1 MVKILDTTLRDG
13 SYVVDFQFSQQDT
26 YNISKA
32 LESFGIDYIEVGHGL
47 GLGAY
52 RINKYKSLCNDE
64 EYIDAIKERRSDTK
78 YGVFFIPG
86 IGNYE
91 DIDLAV
97 EKNIDFIRIGT
108 NINET
113 EKSYDFIKYAKSKGL
128 EVFAN
133 FMKSY
138 AVSPK
143 EFAQK
148 VKNAWENGADC
159 VYLVDS
165 AGGMLPNDVKNYIL
179 EAKSICDCKIGFH
192 GHNNLTLAIAN
203 SLTAIESGATIVDT
217 SLQGIGRDGGNA
229 STEVLLSIL
238 IKQGLIE
245 QRDLNTLLDYSELNI
260 LPLLRNKGIKSMP
273 LISGIGLFHSGFYP
287 IIKKYAD
294 KNNVDP
300 RDIIVKL
307 SKINVIEPKEDDIEK
322 AIRLI
327 KNNKTQK
334 NRSSFINIRYSFKK
348 NSNGMENKL
357 KIIIEE
363 LIATAKKQN
372 KKSVFNIVI
381 TKTNNVFLSDYIQV
395 SKNYVIASCQI
406 NSEIMLERLIPDIDG
421 KVDIVLYDGENKL
434 YNSVKMRKMIEN
446 KLLKS
451 KLFIYNDTN
460 LWVKAIENYVLVKN
474 NVSQPKIYVNINNEL
489 GKKLYDSFKSYGF
502 NVLVVLNRNDKVDFL
517 IGIEDN
523 EIDNKYITN
532 ISKNTV
538 IIDAGIGSV
547 SKEIINYCHQKDIK
561 ILRVD
566 MRIVLESEIIQ
577 KDETYNFIDKVQGRK
592 KINDFYIVAG
602 GYYGKEGDIVVDS
615 INKPSCV
622 IGIADGQGKVK
633 YMLNNNDLERVKI
646 FENNIKSKGSLL

>member
-406 NSEIMLERLIPDIDG
+406 NSEIMLEGLIPDIDG

-502 NVLVVLNRNDKVDFL
+502 NVLVVLNRNDKIDFL
-517 IGIEDN
+517 
-523 EIDNKYITN
+523 N
-532 ISKNTV
+532 IP
-538 IIDAGIGSV
+538 
-547 SKEIINYCHQKDIK
+547 DIFV
-561 ILRVD
+561 RVVC
-566 MRIVLESEIIQ
+566 ISSC
-577 KDETYNFIDKVQGRK
+577 
-592 KINDFYIVAG
+592 
-602 GYYGKEGDIVVDS
+602 GD
-615 INKPSCV
+615 
-622 IGIADGQGKVK
+622 
-633 YMLNNNDLERVKI
+633 L
-646 FENNIKSKGSLL
+646 

>member
-78 YGVFFIPG
+78 YGVFFILG

-113 EKSYDFIKYAKSKGL
+113 EKSYDFIKYAKSNGL

-334 NRSSFINIRYSFKK
+334 NSSSFINIRYSFKK

-406 NSEIMLERLIPDIDG
+406 NSEIMLEGLIPDIDG

-460 LWVKAIENYVLVKN
+460 LWVKAMENYVLVN

-502 NVLVVLNRNDKVDFL
+502 NVSVVLNRNDKVDFL
-517 IGIEDN
+517 IGIEDS

>member
-517 IGIEDN
+517 IGIEDS